1 MRAAYILPSFP
12 ANDADWCIPVI
23 RNFIE
28 HISHHVEPVVY
39 ALHYPYKL
47 TTYTIRGVTVHCL
60 SERLRRK
67 GGKLPIWFRLNEMVI
82 RDHKQT
88 PYNLI
93 HSFWGTETGYRG
105 SRVARKLGI
114 PSIVSLAGGEFA
126 EEKRAAYGAKL
137 SFTGRLLVKSTLNNA
152 TALTTGSDWLAEKIP
167 QQYQQKVRT
176 LPLGLDPAFFT
187 PGNVRS
193 GKRLLSVASVIPVK
207 NYPTLLRAVALARND
222 YPDLSLTIAGW
233 NGNVAELSLVEELV
247 KSLSLQQVVEIL
259 GEVPHE
265 RMPPLYHEHDLLLH
279 SSLYEAQGM
288 AILEA
293 LSTGMPAVA
302 TNVGIVPSL
311 PAEVVYSFT
320 PENVEEMA
328 RQIVRSL
335 SNGEHAATAYRRGPE
350 VIRERFDAATV
361 AQGFANLYQSVQ
373 NDRAGNGY

>member
-1 MRAAYILPSFP
+1 MRVAYILPSFP

-28 HISHHVEPVVY
+28 QISDHVEPVVY

-82 RDHKQT
+82 RDHKRN

-105 SRVARKLGI
+105 SRIARKLGI

-126 EEKRAAYGAKL
+126 EEKRARYGAKL
-137 SFTGRLLVKSTLNNA
+137 STTGRLLVKSTLNNA
-152 TALTTGSDWLAEKIP
+152 TSLTTGSDWLAERVP
-167 QQYQQKVRT
+167 QQYKQKVRT
-176 LPLGLDPAFFT
+176 LPLGLDPTFFT
-187 PGNVRS
+187 PGSVRS

-207 NYPTLLRAVALARND
+207 NYPTLLRAIALARND

-233 NGNVAELSLVEELV
+233 NGNLTELSRVEELI
-247 KSLSLQQVVEIL
+247 KALSLQHVVEIF

-265 RMPPLYHEHDLLLH
+265 RMPALYHEHDLLLH

-288 AILEA
+288 AMLEA
-293 LSTGMPAVA
+293 LSTGMPVIA

-311 PAEVVYSFT
+311 PAELVYPFA
-320 PENVEEMA
+320 PEDVEEMA
-328 RQIVRSL
+328 RQILHSL
-335 SNGEHAATAYRRGPE
+335 SNGEHAKTAYRRGPE
-350 VIRERFDAATV
+350 IIRERFDAGDV
-361 AQGFANLYQSVQ
+361 AQRFVDLYQSVL
-373 NDRAGNGY
+373 RERTVSA